1 MPKDPLPAS
10 SPGKLPTN
18 EIDIGHVAPSFASE
32 ELWNTLVVR
41 PTYRLSLRVG
51 DIEQL
56 FPDEPT
62 TKPGRMARMQV
73 AGLFYFPLAHS
84 KATQAFDGVPAVAGP
99 PAIPALMGTW
109 DFFKKKVLA
118 DVTDAEADAAIK
130 TRLEEWVLEGGGLPP
145 PAAEGVKPTND
156 NFCKFRLPGGYTFND
171 GWGGVPFTINRDPA
185 YAMGYTA
192 DLYALE
198 TRYRTD
204 NPVLGKLPLIAL
216 VEQLDPYT
224 LEWKPVKDIWVYFQ
238 LLDPYPLPDF
248 DATKSV
254 LEQYNRPPLRESTIG
269 PPAAQTGAGPD
280 RLTKTEE
287 APTGAR
293 AFNAKDPQRGN
304 CRHDRG
310 GVAVQGNLNNNT
322 DVANVVFSTTSTKG
336 FNAAHTPARTNPP
349 AHFIN
354 LAEAATVKGE
364 SHKHAVRSKTNDAGE
379 AGVIMLPSRC
389 GGDRYRVRAYV
400 GPADVNSPLPFETD
414 GTGARAIRVDTGTIV
429 VWRNARVSR
438 YVRQDV
444 TSCNATLVADMN
456 TAGLN
461 IGGNPVTTTWY
472 LRQAGIDEAKPSG
485 NRFATANFDETP
497 PATFS
502 TKVASGDAFENIR
515 TQWARA
521 FVELETEPGFSVAES
536 LTEAEFQRV
545 RSAVIADMKNFQGTL
560 GLNLDIDRLFYAGT
574 PFSVDTAVTSMP
586 MRHSSDYNS
595 GFPAGDAR
603 RINLAAAAG
612 NNSGGLSNLLFNV
625 LAPSYGRHLASNGYA
640 TGLTLVSSGF
650 GASGQL
656 WGEMPGN
663 TGLAVPFR
671 TGFVWCGQETYPTTV
686 NPVGGVG
693 GKLTYDYT
701 SNSAHELGHCQFR
714 AHAPGQDPGG
724 SAGGGNNAAVHD
736 AMANNLSVCVMSY
749 QSCEGQF
756 CAKCLF
762 SLRGWDMSKI

>member
-18 EIDIGHVAPSFASE
+18 EIDIGHVAPSFPSE

-41 PTYRLSLRVG
+41 PSYRLSLRLG
-51 DIEQL
+51 DIENL
-56 FPDEPT
+56 FPDNPD
-62 TKPGRMARMQV
+62 TKKGRMARMQV
-73 AGLFYFPLAHS
+73 VGLFYFPLAHS
-84 KATQAFDGVPAVAGP
+84 KATQAFDGVPAVVGP

-109 DFFKKKVLA
+109 EFYKKKVLA
-118 DVTDAEADAAIK
+118 DVTDADADASIQ
-130 TRLEEWVLEGGGLPP
+130 TRLSEWVVEGGGLPA
-145 PAAEGVKPTND
+145 PAEDGAKPTND
-156 NFCKFRLPGGYTFND
+156 NFCKIRLPGGYTFND
-171 GWGGVPFTINRDPA
+171 GWGGVPFTVNKDAA

-204 NPVLGKLPLIAL
+204 NPVLGKIPLVAV
-216 VEQLDPYT
+216 VEKLDPYT
-224 LEWKPVKDIWVYFQ
+224 LEWKPAKDLWVYFQ
-238 LLDPYPLPDF
+238 LIDPYPLPDF
-248 DATKSV
+248 DKTKSV

-269 PPAAQTGAGPD
+269 PPAALTGSGPD
-280 RLTKTEE
+280 KLTKTEE
-287 APTGAR
+287 KPTGAR
-293 AFNAKDPQRGN
+293 APNAKDPQRGN
-304 CRHDRG
+304 CRSDRG
-310 GVAVQGNLNNNT
+310 GLAGQGNLNDNT
-322 DVANVVFSTTSTKG
+322 DVANVVFSTASTPG
-336 FNAAHTPARTNPP
+336 FNAAHSPARSSPP
-349 AHFIN
+349 AHYYTV
-354 LAEAATVKGE
+354 AQAATVKGE
-364 SHKHAVRSKTNDAGE
+364 SHKHAVRAKTNDQGE
-379 AGVIMLPSRC
+379 AGVIFLPSRC
-389 GGDRYRVRAYV
+389 GGDSFRLRAYV
-400 GPADVNSPLPFETD
+400 GPADPNAPLPFETD
-414 GTGARAIRVDTGTIV
+414 GTGSRAIKVDTGTMV
-429 VWRNARVSR
+429 VWRNVRVSR
-438 YVRQDV
+438 YVRQEV
-444 TSCNATLVADMN
+444 TSCHADLVADMN
-456 TAGLN
+456 NAGLN

-472 LRQAGIDEAKPSG
+472 LSKAGIDEAKASG
-485 NRFATANFDETP
+485 VRFATANFDEIP

-521 FVELETEPGFSVAES
+521 FAEFETEPGFTVAES
-536 LTEAEFQRV
+536 LTEAEWQRV
-545 RSAVIADMKNFQGTL
+545 RSAVIADMKTHQGTL
-560 GLNLDIDRLFYAGT
+560 GLNLDIDRLFYASKA
-574 PFSVDTAVTSMP
+574 FSVDTAVTSMP

-595 GFPAGDAR
+595 GFAAGHAK
-603 RINLAAAAG
+603 RINLSAAAG

-625 LAPSYGRHLASNGYA
+625 IAPSFARHLACNGYA

-650 GASGQL
+650 GAAGQL

-701 SNSAHELGHCQFR
+701 SNSAHELGHSQYR

-736 AMANNLSVCVMSY
+736 SMTANASVCVMSY

-762 SLRGWDMSKI
+762 ALRGWDMSKI